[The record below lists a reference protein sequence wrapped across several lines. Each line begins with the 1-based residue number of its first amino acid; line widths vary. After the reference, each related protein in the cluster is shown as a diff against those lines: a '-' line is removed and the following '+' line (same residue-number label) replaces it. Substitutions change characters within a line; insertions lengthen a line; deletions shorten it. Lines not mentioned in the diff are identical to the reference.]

1 MERCFFTFRWGLR
14 KLWNRRPE
22 LFSSEVR
29 QIISFSKRL
38 ALAGRDASHE
48 REVSGKLTVRGR
60 D

>member
-1 MERCFFTFRWGLR
+1 LR

-29 QIISFSKRL
+29 QIISFSERL